1 MKKGINENVNRL
13 KYLMGILKEQ
23 TEDPEIPVGDKEKPS
38 AIYTK
43 IPVNWQ
49 NGKNSFELQ
58 SDDNYT
64 FDGEYKYYLKP
75 TIVYYGSMGQV
86 DPNSNP
92 DVFNYGILEGTYS
105 LIKTKDNNEI
115 FEGKPFKVVRNS
127 RGINYPENNTWDEI
141 INDAK
146 SWSIDTY
153 FEGKDSFLKSIYE
166 DTSNFL
172 TPTTKRLIYS
182 DAEPAGWSF
191 LESGVLKDISRFEKI
206 PEVKNGVEYVLD
218 FDSSSKMTF
227 FVRTPSLIRLIPIWD
242 GSQLTFKKSNN
253 TEKQGEI
260 INNSSENVA
269 KTNEN
274 RIGNGKNLLYEK
286 IEGTTYITETP
297 QKLYHNVGQF
307 NFIDDYINLKKGT
320 KFKKDGD
327 DGAIAWGGK
336 LIFYCKGAI
345 IPMGGDKYTY
355 NFYYNVDGSENDEFY
370 YNDVLTKKLKSIFC
384 TPGGIVDGCTKGDCK
399 NGYGAITYLNGDKYV
414 GNFKDYSYNGYGT
427 YTFSNGNKYVGNF
440 KNDLFSGYGT
450 LTYSH
455 GSKYVGNFK
464 DGLSNGYGTYTFPSG
479 DKYVGNFKDNLS
491 NGYGTYTFSNG
502 TKYVGNL
509 KDTLF
514 SGYGTYTNIHGI
526 EFSGNWVDDELN
538 GKSLDDLNKLTKPI
552 EKNKNPNPS
561 KPDKPDKPEPTNGKI
576 IELDDKLFLPTKFE
590 LVADDIYYNLI
601 REKIPNVT
609 IVSEP
614 DISEQNGYLTYCD
627 VNIKIGTKEYI
638 AIFNEDGLSLGD
650 TVSSKNVKAVW
661 DNKNLTVRPFTSQEI
676 KDANKDDRLYYD
688 VQLLGGDKFKMEET
702 KLRFK
707 QLIK

>member
-58 SDDNYT
+58 SDENYT
-64 FDGEYKYYLKP
+64 FDGEYKYYLLP
-75 TIVYYGSMGQV
+75 TILYGSTGGQI
-86 DPNSNP
+86 DPKLNP
-92 DVFNYGILEGTYS
+92 VIFNYGIIEGTYS
-105 LIKTKDNNEI
+105 LIKTKDNIEI

-153 FEGKDSFLKSIYE
+153 FEGKDSLLKSIYE

-191 LESGVLKDISRFEKI
+191 LESGTLKDISRFEKI
-206 PEVKNGVEYVLD
+206 PEVKNGAEYVLD
-218 FDSSSKMTF
+218 FNSSSKMTF

-274 RIGNGKNLLYEK
+274 RIGNGKNLLYEGVDLDGK
-286 IEGTTYITETP
+286 LDGKCVEGDCV
-297 QKLYHNVGQF
+297 NG
-307 NFIDDYINLKKGT
+307 KGT
-320 KFKKDGD
+320 F
-327 DGAIAWGGK
+327 
-336 LIFYCKGAI
+336 
-345 IPMGGDKYTY
+345 
-355 NFYYNVDGSENDEFY
+355 EFT
-370 YNDVLTKKLKSIFC
+370 D
-384 TPGGIVDGCTKGDCK
+384 
-399 NGYGAITYLNGDKYV
+399 GDKYV
-414 GNFKDYSYNGYGT
+414 GEFKDGKENGQGTKTYSYG
-427 YTFSNGNKYVGNF
+427 SVYVGEF
-440 KNDLFSGYGT
+440 KDGWENGQGT
-450 LTYSH
+450 LTYDNGAKYVGEFKDGLMYGQGTMTYDD
-455 GSKYVGNFK
+455 GSKYVGEWK
-464 DGLSNGYGTYTFPSG
+464 DAQLDGQGTYTYG
-479 DKYVGNFKDNLS
+479 DGSKYVGEFKNYSYDGQGTLT
-491 NGYGTYTFSNG
+491 YGDGS
-502 TKYVGNL
+502 KYVGEWENNMM
-509 KDTLF
+509 D
-514 SGYGTYTNIHGI
+514 GQGTYTNKEGKEFTGI
-526 EFSGNWVDDELN
+526 WVNNTL
-538 GKSLDDLNKLTKPI
+538 
-552 EKNKNPNPS
+552 
-561 KPDKPDKPEPTNGKI
+561 NGKI
-576 IELDDKLFLPTKFE
+576 IRIDDKLFLPTKFE

-614 DISEQNGYLTYCD
+614 NISEQNGYLIYCD

-638 AIFNEDGLSLGD
+638 AIFNEDGISLGD

-676 KDANKDDRLYYD
+676 KDAKQDSRLYYD
-688 VQLLGGDKFKMEET
+688 IQLLGGDKFKMEET
-702 KLRFK
+702 ILRFK

>member
-1 MKKGINENVNRL
+1 
-13 KYLMGILKEQ
+13 MGILKEQ
-23 TEDPEIPVGDKEKPS
+23 TENPEIPVGDKEKPS

-58 SDDNYT
+58 SDENYT
-64 FDGEYKYYLKP
+64 FGGEYKYYLLP
-75 TIVYYGSMGQV
+75 TILYGSTGQI
-86 DPNSNP
+86 DPKLNP
-92 DVFNYGILEGTYS
+92 VIFNYGILEGTYS

-146 SWSIDTY
+146 SWSIDAY
-153 FEGKDSFLKSIYE
+153 FEGKDSLLKSIYE

-206 PEVKNGVEYVLD
+206 PEVKNGAEYVLD
-218 FDSSSKMTF
+218 FNSSSKMTF

-286 IEGTTYITETP
+286 I
-297 QKLYHNVGQF
+297 
-307 NFIDDYINLKKGT
+307 
-320 KFKKDGD
+320 
-327 DGAIAWGGK
+327 
-336 LIFYCKGAI
+336 
-345 IPMGGDKYTY
+345 
-355 NFYYNVDGSENDEFY
+355 
-370 YNDVLTKKLKSIFC
+370 
-384 TPGGIVDGCTKGDCK
+384 VDGCVKGDCK
-399 NGYGAITYLNGDKYV
+399 NGYGAMTFPSGAKYVGNFKDGKYNGYGTYTFSYGSKYVGNFKNGKQNGYGTYTFSDGAKYVGNFKDDNRNGYGTLTYSDGDKYVGNFKNNNFDGYGTYTYSSGSKYVGNFKDDKRNGYGTYTFYNGDKYIGEWKDGERNGYGTYTYSNGDKYV
-414 GNFKDYSYNGYGT
+414 GNFKNALANGYGT
-427 YTFSNGNKYVGNF
+427 K
-440 KNDLFSGYGT
+440 
-450 LTYSH
+450 TYSD
-455 GSKYVGNFK
+455 GTKYVGNFK
-464 DGLSNGYGTYTFPSG
+464 DTWI
-479 DKYVGNFKDNLS
+479 
-491 NGYGTYTFSNG
+491 
-502 TKYVGNL
+502 
-509 KDTLF
+509 
-514 SGYGTYTNIHGI
+514 SGYGTYTNTHGI

-552 EKNKNPNPS
+552 EKNKNQNPS

-601 REKIPNVT
+601 RKKIPNVT

-650 TVSSKNVKAVW
+650 TVSSKNVKSVW

-676 KDANKDDRLYYD
+676 KDAKQDSRLYSD
-688 VQLLGGDKFKMEET
+688 IQLLGGDKFKMEET

>member
-1 MKKGINENVNRL
+1 
-13 KYLMGILKEQ
+13 MGILKEQ

-49 NGKNSFELQ
+49 NGENSFELQ
-58 SDDNYT
+58 SDENYT
-64 FDGEYKYYLKP
+64 FDGEYKYYLLP

-86 DPNSNP
+86 DPKLNS

-146 SWSIDTY
+146 SWSMDAY
-153 FEGKDSFLKSIYE
+153 FEGKDSLLKSIYE

-172 TPTTKRLIYS
+172 TPNTKRLIYS

-191 LESGVLKDISRFEKI
+191 LESGTLKDISRFEKI

-218 FDSSSKMTF
+218 FNSSSKMTF
-227 FVRTPSLIRLIPIWD
+227 FVRTPKLIRLIPIWD

-253 TEKQGEI
+253 TEKIGEI

-274 RIGNGKNLLYEK
+274 RIENGKNLLYEK
-286 IEGTTYITETP
+286 I
-297 QKLYHNVGQF
+297 V
-307 NFIDDYINLKKGT
+307 
-320 KFKKDGD
+320 
-327 DGAIAWGGK
+327 
-336 LIFYCKGAI
+336 
-345 IPMGGDKYTY
+345 DKC
-355 NFYYNVDGSENDEFY
+355 
-370 YNDVLTKKLKSIFC
+370 I
-384 TPGGIVDGCTKGDCK
+384 KGDCK
-399 NGYGAITYLNGDKYV
+399 NGYGAMTYPNGAKYVGNFKDNKRNGYGTLTHSNGAKYVGNFKDDLPNGYGDITFSNGSKYVGNFKNGKVNGYGTYTNSDGEKYVGNFKNNLLNGYGTYTHSNGDKYV
-414 GNFKDYSYNGYGT
+414 GNFKNGKE
-427 YTFSNGNKYVGNF
+427 N
-440 KNDLFSGYGT
+440 GYGT

-464 DGLSNGYGTYTFPSG
+464 NGKVNGYGTYTNSDG
-479 DKYVGNFKDNLS
+479 EKYVGNFKDAW
-491 NGYGTYTFSNG
+491 
-502 TKYVGNL
+502 
-509 KDTLF
+509 F

-526 EFSGNWVDDELN
+526 EFSGNWVNDVLN
-538 GKSLDDLNKLTKPI
+538 GKSLDDLYKLTKPI

-561 KPDKPDKPEPTNGKI
+561 KPDKPEPTNGKI

-638 AIFNEDGLSLGD
+638 AIFNEDGLSLD
-650 TVSSKNVKAVW
+650 EKVSDKNVKAVW

-676 KDANKDDRLYYD
+676 KDAKKDNRLYSD
-688 VQLLGGDKFKMEET
+688 IQLLGGDKFKMEET

>member
-58 SDDNYT
+58 SDENYT
-64 FDGEYKYYLKP
+64 FDGEYKYYLLP
-75 TIVYYGSMGQV
+75 TIVYYSSMGQL
-86 DPNSNP
+86 DPKSNP

-153 FEGKDSFLKSIYE
+153 FEGKDSLLKSIYE

-191 LESGVLKDISRFEKI
+191 LESGTLKDISRFEKI
-206 PEVKNGVEYVLD
+206 PEVKNGAEYVLD
-218 FDSSSKMTF
+218 FNSSSKMTF
-227 FVRTPSLIRLIPIWD
+227 FVRTPKLIRLIPIWD

-286 IEGTTYITETP
+286 I
-297 QKLYHNVGQF
+297 
-307 NFIDDYINLKKGT
+307 
-320 KFKKDGD
+320 
-327 DGAIAWGGK
+327 
-336 LIFYCKGAI
+336 
-345 IPMGGDKYTY
+345 
-355 NFYYNVDGSENDEFY
+355 
-370 YNDVLTKKLKSIFC
+370 
-384 TPGGIVDGCTKGDCK
+384 VDGCVKGDCK
-399 NGYGAITYLNGDKYV
+399 NGYGAMTFPNGA
-414 GNFKDYSYNGYGT
+414 
-427 YTFSNGNKYVGNF
+427 KYVGNF
-440 KNDLFSGYGT
+440 KNDLFNGYGT
-450 LTYSH
+450 LTWP
-455 GSKYVGNFK
+455 
-464 DGLSNGYGTYTFPSG
+464 DG
-479 DKYVGNFKDNLS
+479 DKYVGNFKDGDK
-491 NGYGTYTFSNG
+491 NGYGTYTYSDG
-502 TKYVGNL
+502 VKYVGNFKNGEENGYGTYTSSNGSKYVGEW
-509 KDTLF
+509 KDGEKNGYGTYTSSKGNKYVGNFKDDEYNGYGTLTFPDGDKYVGNFENSWRDGYGAYTF
-514 SGYGTYTNIHGI
+514 SNGSKYVGNFEDSNFDGYGTYTNIHGI
-526 EFSGNWVDDELN
+526 EFSGNWVNNKLN
-538 GKSLDDLNKLTKPI
+538 GKSLDDLDKLTKPI

-561 KPDKPDKPEPTNGKI
+561 KPDKPKPTNGKI

-601 REKIPNVT
+601 RKKIPNVT

-650 TVSSKNVKAVW
+650 TVSSKNVKSVW

-676 KDANKDDRLYYD
+676 KDAKKDSRLYSD
-688 VQLLGGDKFKMEET
+688 IQLLGGDKFKMEET

>member
-23 TEDPEIPVGDKEKPS
+23 TEDPEIPVVDKEKPS

-58 SDDNYT
+58 SDENYT
-64 FDGEYKYYLKP
+64 FDGEYKYYLLP
-75 TIVYYGSMGQV
+75 TIVYYSSMGQL
-86 DPNSNP
+86 DPKSNP

-105 LIKTKDNNEI
+105 LIKTKDNIEI

-153 FEGKDSFLKSIYE
+153 FEGKDSLLKSIYE

-191 LESGVLKDISRFEKI
+191 LESGTLKDISRFEKI
-206 PEVKNGVEYVLD
+206 PEVKNGAEYVLD
-218 FDSSSKMTF
+218 FNSSSKMTF

-274 RIGNGKNLLYEK
+274 RIGNGKNLLYEGVDLDGK
-286 IEGTTYITETP
+286 LDGKCVEGDCV
-297 QKLYHNVGQF
+297 NG
-307 NFIDDYINLKKGT
+307 KGT
-320 KFKKDGD
+320 F
-327 DGAIAWGGK
+327 
-336 LIFYCKGAI
+336 
-345 IPMGGDKYTY
+345 
-355 NFYYNVDGSENDEFY
+355 EFT
-370 YNDVLTKKLKSIFC
+370 D
-384 TPGGIVDGCTKGDCK
+384 
-399 NGYGAITYLNGDKYV
+399 GDKYV
-414 GNFKDYSYNGYGT
+414 GEFKDGKENGQGTKTYSYG
-427 YTFSNGNKYVGNF
+427 SVYVGEF
-440 KNDLFSGYGT
+440 KDGWENGQGT
-450 LTYSH
+450 LTYDNGAKYVGEFKDGLMYGQGTMTYDD
-455 GSKYVGNFK
+455 GSKYVGEWK
-464 DGLSNGYGTYTFPSG
+464 DAQLDGQGTYTYG
-479 DKYVGNFKDNLS
+479 DGSKYVGEFKNYSYDGQGTLT
-491 NGYGTYTFSNG
+491 YGDGS
-502 TKYVGNL
+502 KYVGEWENNMM
-509 KDTLF
+509 D
-514 SGYGTYTNIHGI
+514 GQGTYTNKEGKEFTGI
-526 EFSGNWVDDELN
+526 WVNNTL
-538 GKSLDDLNKLTKPI
+538 
-552 EKNKNPNPS
+552 
-561 KPDKPDKPEPTNGKI
+561 NGKI
-576 IELDDKLFLPTKFE
+576 IRIDDKLFLPTKFE

-614 DISEQNGYLTYCD
+614 NISEQNGYLIYCD

-638 AIFNEDGLSLGD
+638 AIFNEDGISLGD

-676 KDANKDDRLYYD
+676 KDAKQDSRLYYD
-688 VQLLGGDKFKMEET
+688 IQLLGGDKFKMEET
-702 KLRFK
+702 ILRFK

>member
-58 SDDNYT
+58 SDENYT
-64 FDGEYKYYLKP
+64 FDGEYKYYLLP

-86 DPNSNP
+86 DPKSNP

-105 LIKTKDNNEI
+105 LIKTKDNIEI

-146 SWSIDTY
+146 SWSIDAY
-153 FEGKDSFLKSIYE
+153 FEGKDSLLKSIYE

-172 TPTTKRLIYS
+172 TPTTKRLLYS

-206 PEVKNGVEYVLD
+206 PEVKNGAEYVLD
-218 FDSSSKMTF
+218 FNSSSKMTF
-227 FVRTPSLIRLIPIWD
+227 FVRTPKLIRLIPIWD

-274 RIGNGKNLLYEK
+274 RIGNGKNLLYEGVDLDGK
-286 IEGTTYITETP
+286 LDGKCVEGDCV
-297 QKLYHNVGQF
+297 NG
-307 NFIDDYINLKKGT
+307 KGT
-320 KFKKDGD
+320 F
-327 DGAIAWGGK
+327 
-336 LIFYCKGAI
+336 
-345 IPMGGDKYTY
+345 
-355 NFYYNVDGSENDEFY
+355 EF
-370 YNDVLTKKLKSIFC
+370 T
-384 TPGGIVDGCTKGDCK
+384 
-399 NGYGAITYLNGDKYV
+399 NGDKYV
-414 GNFKDYSYNGYGT
+414 GEFKDGKIDGQGTLSIKIGY
-427 YTFSNGNKYVGNF
+427 KYVGQF
-440 KNDLFSGYGT
+440 KDNEFDGQGTYSNGEYGDWVYVGEFKDHDMNGKGTITYYNSYDDKLAEKWSEKYIGEFKDGKENGQGTKTYSWGNVYVGEFKDGRENGQGT
-450 LTYSH
+450 LTY
-455 GSKYVGNFK
+455 
-464 DGLSNGYGTYTFPSG
+464 D
-479 DKYVGNFKDNLS
+479 
-491 NGYGTYTFSNG
+491 NG
-502 TKYVGNL
+502 TKYVGEF
-509 KDTLF
+509 KDGLMYGQGTMTYDDGSKYVGEWKDAELDGQGTYTYGDGSKYVGEFKSYSYDGQGTLTYGDG
-514 SGYGTYTNIHGI
+514 SKYVGEWENNMMDGQGTYTNKEGKEFTGI
-526 EFSGNWVDDELN
+526 WVNNTL
-538 GKSLDDLNKLTKPI
+538 
-552 EKNKNPNPS
+552 
-561 KPDKPDKPEPTNGKI
+561 NGKI
-576 IELDDKLFLPTKFE
+576 IRIDDKLFLPTKFE

-614 DISEQNGYLTYCD
+614 NISEQNGYLTYCD

-676 KDANKDDRLYYD
+676 KDAKQDSRLYSD
-688 VQLLGGDKFKMEET
+688 IQLLGGDKFKMEET
-702 KLRFK
+702 ILRFK

>member
-58 SDDNYT
+58 SDENYT
-64 FDGEYKYYLKP
+64 FDGEYKYYLLP
-75 TIVYYGSMGQV
+75 TILYGSTGGQI
-86 DPNSNP
+86 DPKLNP
-92 DVFNYGILEGTYS
+92 VIFNYGIIEGTYS
-105 LIKTKDNNEI
+105 LIKTKDNGEI

-146 SWSIDTY
+146 SWSIDAY
-153 FEGKDSFLKSIYE
+153 FEGKDSLSKSIYE

-206 PEVKNGVEYVLD
+206 PEVKNGAEYVLD
-218 FDSSSKMTF
+218 FNSSSKMTF

-274 RIGNGKNLLYEK
+274 RIKNGKNLLYEK
-286 IEGTTYITETP
+286 IEGTTYITENP
-297 QKLYHNVGQF
+297 QKLYLNAGQF
-307 NFIDDYINLKKGT
+307 KFIDDYINLKEGT
-320 KFKKDGD
+320 KFKKDRD
-327 DGAIAWGGK
+327 AGARAWGGK
-336 LIFYCKGAI
+336 LVFSCEGMI
-345 IPMGGDKYTY
+345 IPNRGGDKYTY
-355 NFYYNVDGSENDEFY
+355 NFYRLENDRWY

-384 TPGGIVDGCTKGDCK
+384 TPGGIVDGCIKGDCK
-399 NGYGAITYLNGDKYV
+399 NGYGATTYPNGEKYV
-414 GNFKDYSYNGYGT
+414 GNFKDGKYDGYGAITYSYGAKYVGNFKNGERNGYGT
-427 YTFSNGNKYVGNF
+427 YTWSNGNKYVGNF
-440 KNDLFSGYGT
+440 KDGERNGYGTYTYSNDFNPKYVGNSKDGKYDGYGT
-450 LTYSH
+450 LTYSN
-455 GSKYVGNFK
+455 GAKYVGNFK
-464 DGLSNGYGTYTFPSG
+464 DTWI
-479 DKYVGNFKDNLS
+479 
-491 NGYGTYTFSNG
+491 
-502 TKYVGNL
+502 
-509 KDTLF
+509 
-514 SGYGTYTNIHGI
+514 SGYGTYTNTHGI

-601 REKIPNVT
+601 RKKIPNVT
-609 IVSEP
+609 IVRVHIILE
-614 DISEQNGYLTYCD
+614 ENGYLSDCRFD
-627 VNIKIGTKEYI
+627 IKIGTKEYI
-638 AIFNEDGLSLGD
+638 AIFNEDGLSLVD
-650 TVSSKNVKAVW
+650 KVSSKNVKSVW

-676 KDANKDDRLYYD
+676 KDAKKDNRLYSD
-688 VQLLGGDKFKMEET
+688 IQLLGGDKFKMEET
-702 KLRFK
+702 ILRFK

>member
-58 SDDNYT
+58 SDENYT
-64 FDGEYKYYLKP
+64 FDGEYKYYLLP
-75 TIVYYGSMGQV
+75 TIVYYSSMGQL
-86 DPNSNP
+86 DPKSNP

-105 LIKTKDNNEI
+105 LIKTKDNIEI

-153 FEGKDSFLKSIYE
+153 FEGKDSLLKSIYE

-191 LESGVLKDISRFEKI
+191 LESGTLKDISRFEKI
-206 PEVKNGVEYVLD
+206 PEVKNGAEYVLD
-218 FDSSSKMTF
+218 FNSSSKMTF

-274 RIGNGKNLLYEK
+274 RIGNGKNLLYEGVDLDGK
-286 IEGTTYITETP
+286 LDGKCVEGDCV
-297 QKLYHNVGQF
+297 NG
-307 NFIDDYINLKKGT
+307 KGT
-320 KFKKDGD
+320 F
-327 DGAIAWGGK
+327 
-336 LIFYCKGAI
+336 
-345 IPMGGDKYTY
+345 
-355 NFYYNVDGSENDEFY
+355 EFT
-370 YNDVLTKKLKSIFC
+370 D
-384 TPGGIVDGCTKGDCK
+384 
-399 NGYGAITYLNGDKYV
+399 GDKYV
-414 GNFKDYSYNGYGT
+414 GEFKDGKENGQGTKTYSYG
-427 YTFSNGNKYVGNF
+427 SVYVGEF
-440 KNDLFSGYGT
+440 KDGWENGQGT
-450 LTYSH
+450 LTYDNGAKYVGEFKDGLMYGQGTMTYDD
-455 GSKYVGNFK
+455 GSKYVGEWK
-464 DGLSNGYGTYTFPSG
+464 DAQLDGQGTYTYG
-479 DKYVGNFKDNLS
+479 DGSKYVGEFKNYSYDGQGTLT
-491 NGYGTYTFSNG
+491 YGDGS
-502 TKYVGNL
+502 KYVGEWENNMM
-509 KDTLF
+509 D
-514 SGYGTYTNIHGI
+514 GQGTYTNKEGKEFTGI
-526 EFSGNWVDDELN
+526 WVNNTL
-538 GKSLDDLNKLTKPI
+538 
-552 EKNKNPNPS
+552 
-561 KPDKPDKPEPTNGKI
+561 NGKI
-576 IELDDKLFLPTKFE
+576 IRIDDKLFLPTKFE

-614 DISEQNGYLTYCD
+614 NISEQNGYLIYCD

-638 AIFNEDGLSLGD
+638 AIFNEDGISLGD

-676 KDANKDDRLYYD
+676 KDAKQDSRLYYD
-688 VQLLGGDKFKMEET
+688 IQLLGGDKFKMEET
-702 KLRFK
+702 ILRFK

>member
-58 SDDNYT
+58 SDENYT
-64 FDGEYKYYLKP
+64 FDGEYKYYLLP
-75 TIVYYGSMGQV
+75 TIVYYSSMGQL
-86 DPNSNP
+86 DPKSNP

-105 LIKTKDNNEI
+105 LIKTKDNGEI

-153 FEGKDSFLKSIYE
+153 FEGKDSLLKSIYE

-206 PEVKNGVEYVLD
+206 PEVKNGAEYVLD
-218 FDSSSKMTF
+218 FNSSSKMTF

-286 IEGTTYITETP
+286 I
-297 QKLYHNVGQF
+297 
-307 NFIDDYINLKKGT
+307 
-320 KFKKDGD
+320 
-327 DGAIAWGGK
+327 
-336 LIFYCKGAI
+336 
-345 IPMGGDKYTY
+345 
-355 NFYYNVDGSENDEFY
+355 
-370 YNDVLTKKLKSIFC
+370 
-384 TPGGIVDGCTKGDCK
+384 VDGCVKGDCK
-399 NGYGAITYLNGDKYV
+399 NGYGAMTYP
-414 GNFKDYSYNGYGT
+414 
-427 YTFSNGNKYVGNF
+427 
-440 KNDLFSGYGT
+440 SGE
-450 LTYSH
+450 
-455 GSKYVGNFK
+455 KYVGNFK
-464 DGLSNGYGTYTFPSG
+464 DG
-479 DKYVGNFKDNLS
+479 KQ

-502 TKYVGNL
+502 TKYVGNF

-561 KPDKPDKPEPTNGKI
+561 KPDKPEPINGKI

-676 KDANKDDRLYYD
+676 KDAKKDNRLYSD
-688 VQLLGGDKFKMEET
+688 IQLLGGDKFQMEET

>member
-1 MKKGINENVNRL
+1 
-13 KYLMGILKEQ
+13 MGILKEQ

-58 SDDNYT
+58 SDENYT
-64 FDGEYKYYLKP
+64 FDGEYKYYLLP
-75 TIVYYGSMGQV
+75 TILYYGSKGQI
-86 DPNSNP
+86 DPKSNP

-191 LESGVLKDISRFEKI
+191 LESGTLKDISRFEKI
-206 PEVKNGVEYVLD
+206 PEVKNGAEYMLD
-218 FDSSSKMTF
+218 FGSSSKMTF

-274 RIGNGKNLLYEK
+274 RIENGKNLLYEK
-286 IEGTTYITETP
+286 IEGTTYITENP
-297 QKLYHNVGQF
+297 QKLYLKAGQF
-307 NFIDDYINLKKGT
+307 KFIDDYINLKEGT
-320 KFKKDGD
+320 KFKKDTYS
-327 DGAIAWGGK
+327 GAIAWGGK
-336 LIFYCKGAI
+336 LVFSCEGM
-345 IPMGGDKYTY
+345 PNRGGDKKYTY
-355 NFYYNVDGSENDEFY
+355 NFYRPGNDEWY

-399 NGYGAITYLNGDKYV
+399 NGYGAITYPSGNKYVGNFKDDLISGYGTYTFSYGDKYV
-414 GNFKDYSYNGYGT
+414 GNFKDDLISGYGT
-427 YTFSNGNKYVGNF
+427 YTFSY
-440 KNDLFSGYGT
+440 
-450 LTYSH
+450 
-455 GSKYVGNFK
+455 
-464 DGLSNGYGTYTFPSG
+464 G
-479 DKYVGNFKDNLS
+479 DKYVGNFKDEKYD
-491 NGYGTYTFSNG
+491 GYGTYTWNDG
-502 TKYVGNL
+502 RKYVGNF
-509 KDTLF
+509 KDGRI
-514 SGYGTYTNIHGI
+514 SGYGTYTNTHGI

-561 KPDKPDKPEPTNGKI
+561 KPDKPDKPEPINGKI

-601 REKIPNVT
+601 RKKIPNVT

-614 DISEQNGYLTYCD
+614 DISEQNGYLTSCN

-638 AIFNEDGLSLGD
+638 AIFNEDGLSLVD
-650 TVSSKNVKAVW
+650 KVSSKKVKAVW

-676 KDANKDDRLYYD
+676 KDAKQDSRLYSD
-688 VQLLGGDKFKMEET
+688 IQLLGGDKFKMEET
-702 KLRFK
+702 ILRFK

>member
-1 MKKGINENVNRL
+1 
-13 KYLMGILKEQ
+13 MGILKEQ

-58 SDDNYT
+58 SDENYT
-64 FDGEYKYYLKP
+64 FDGEYKYYLLP
-75 TIVYYGSMGQV
+75 TILYGSTGGQI
-86 DPNSNP
+86 DPKLNP
-92 DVFNYGILEGTYS
+92 VIFNYGIIEGTYS
-105 LIKTKDNNEI
+105 LIKTKDNIEI

-153 FEGKDSFLKSIYE
+153 FEGKDSLLKSIYE

-191 LESGVLKDISRFEKI
+191 LESGTLKDISRFEKI
-206 PEVKNGVEYVLD
+206 PEVKNGAEYVLD
-218 FDSSSKMTF
+218 FNSSSKMTF

-274 RIGNGKNLLYEK
+274 RIGNGKNLLYEGVDLDGK
-286 IEGTTYITETP
+286 LDGKCVEGDCV
-297 QKLYHNVGQF
+297 NG
-307 NFIDDYINLKKGT
+307 KGT
-320 KFKKDGD
+320 F
-327 DGAIAWGGK
+327 
-336 LIFYCKGAI
+336 
-345 IPMGGDKYTY
+345 
-355 NFYYNVDGSENDEFY
+355 EFT
-370 YNDVLTKKLKSIFC
+370 D
-384 TPGGIVDGCTKGDCK
+384 
-399 NGYGAITYLNGDKYV
+399 GDKYV
-414 GNFKDYSYNGYGT
+414 GEFKDGKENGQGTKTYSYG
-427 YTFSNGNKYVGNF
+427 SVYVGEF
-440 KNDLFSGYGT
+440 KDGWENGQGT
-450 LTYSH
+450 LTYDNGAKYVGEFKDGLMYGQGTMTYDD
-455 GSKYVGNFK
+455 GSKYVGEWK
-464 DGLSNGYGTYTFPSG
+464 DAQLDGQGTYTYG
-479 DKYVGNFKDNLS
+479 DGSKYVGEFKNYSYDGQGTLT
-491 NGYGTYTFSNG
+491 YGDGS
-502 TKYVGNL
+502 KYVGEWENNMM
-509 KDTLF
+509 D
-514 SGYGTYTNIHGI
+514 GQGTYTNKEGKEFTGI
-526 EFSGNWVDDELN
+526 WVNNTL
-538 GKSLDDLNKLTKPI
+538 
-552 EKNKNPNPS
+552 
-561 KPDKPDKPEPTNGKI
+561 NGKI
-576 IELDDKLFLPTKFE
+576 IRIDDKLFLPTKFE

-614 DISEQNGYLTYCD
+614 NISEQNGYLIYCD

-638 AIFNEDGLSLGD
+638 AIFNEDGISLGD

-676 KDANKDDRLYYD
+676 KDAKQDSRLYYD
-688 VQLLGGDKFKMEET
+688 IQLLGGDKFKMEET
-702 KLRFK
+702 ILRFK

>member
-105 LIKTKDNNEI
+105 LIKTKDNIEI

-191 LESGVLKDISRFEKI
+191 LESGTLKDISRFEKI

-227 FVRTPSLIRLIPIWD
+227 FVRTPRLIRLIPIWD
-242 GSQLTFKKSNN
+242 GSQLTFKKSNG
-253 TEKQGEI
+253 TEKNGEI
-260 INNSSENVA
+260 INNSSENIA

-274 RIGNGKNLLYEK
+274 RIENGKNLLYEGVDLDGK
-286 IEGTTYITETP
+286 LDGKCVEGDCV
-297 QKLYHNVGQF
+297 NG
-307 NFIDDYINLKKGT
+307 KGT
-320 KFKKDGD
+320 F
-327 DGAIAWGGK
+327 
-336 LIFYCKGAI
+336 
-345 IPMGGDKYTY
+345 
-355 NFYYNVDGSENDEFY
+355 EF
-370 YNDVLTKKLKSIFC
+370 T
-384 TPGGIVDGCTKGDCK
+384 
-399 NGYGAITYLNGDKYV
+399 NGDKYV
-414 GNFKDYSYNGYGT
+414 GEFKDGKIDGQGTLSIKIGY
-427 YTFSNGNKYVGNF
+427 KYVGQF
-440 KNDLFSGYGT
+440 KDNEFDGQGTYSNGEYGDWVYVGEFKDHDMNGKGTITYYNSNDDKLAEKWSEKYIGEFKDGKPNGQGI
-450 LTYSH
+450 LTYSD
-455 GSKYVGNFK
+455 GSKYVGEFK
-464 DGLSNGYGTYTFPSG
+464 DEQPNGQ
-479 DKYVGNFKDNLS
+479 
-491 NGYGTYTFSNG
+491 
-502 TKYVGNL
+502 
-509 KDTLF
+509 
-514 SGYGTYTNIHGI
+514 GTYTNKEGN
-526 EFSGNWVDDELN
+526 EFTGVWVNGLLN
-538 GKSLDDLNKLTKPI
+538 GKKVGSNF
-552 EKNKNPNPS
+552 S
-561 KPDKPDKPEPTNGKI
+561 
-576 IELDDKLFLPTKFE
+576 FLPTNFE

-614 DISEQNGYLTYCD
+614 VIDEQNGYLTGCMVD
-627 VNIKIGTKEYI
+627 IKIGTSYFNKEYQ
-638 AIFNEDGLSLGD
+638 ATFDEDGLSLVD
-650 TVSSKNVKAVW
+650 KVSNKNVKAVW
-661 DNKNLTVRPFTSQEI
+661 NNKNLTVRPFTSQEI
-676 KDANKDDRLYYD
+676 KDAKQDSRLYSD
-688 VQLLGGDKFKMEET
+688 IQLLGGDAFKMEET
-702 KLRFK
+702 ILRFK

>member
-58 SDDNYT
+58 SDENYT
-64 FDGEYKYYLKP
+64 FDGEYKYYLLP
-75 TIVYYGSMGQV
+75 TIVYYSSMGQL
-86 DPNSNP
+86 DPKSNP

-105 LIKTKDNNEI
+105 LIKTKDNIEI

-153 FEGKDSFLKSIYE
+153 FEGKDSLLKSIYE

-191 LESGVLKDISRFEKI
+191 LESGTLKDISRFEKI
-206 PEVKNGVEYVLD
+206 PEVKNGAEYVLD
-218 FDSSSKMTF
+218 FNSSSKMTF

-274 RIGNGKNLLYEK
+274 RIGNGKNLLYEGVDLDGK
-286 IEGTTYITETP
+286 LDGKCVEGDCV
-297 QKLYHNVGQF
+297 NG
-307 NFIDDYINLKKGT
+307 KGT
-320 KFKKDGD
+320 F
-327 DGAIAWGGK
+327 
-336 LIFYCKGAI
+336 
-345 IPMGGDKYTY
+345 
-355 NFYYNVDGSENDEFY
+355 EFT
-370 YNDVLTKKLKSIFC
+370 D
-384 TPGGIVDGCTKGDCK
+384 
-399 NGYGAITYLNGDKYV
+399 GDKYV
-414 GNFKDYSYNGYGT
+414 GEFKDGKENGQGTKTYSYG
-427 YTFSNGNKYVGNF
+427 SVYVGEF
-440 KNDLFSGYGT
+440 KDGWENGQGT
-450 LTYSH
+450 LTYDNGAKYVGEFKDGLMYGQGTMTYDD
-455 GSKYVGNFK
+455 GSKYVGEWK
-464 DGLSNGYGTYTFPSG
+464 DAQLDGQGTYTYG
-479 DKYVGNFKDNLS
+479 DGSKYVGEFKNYSYDGQGTLT
-491 NGYGTYTFSNG
+491 YGDGS
-502 TKYVGNL
+502 KYVGEWENNMM
-509 KDTLF
+509 D
-514 SGYGTYTNIHGI
+514 GQGTYTNKEGKEFTGI
-526 EFSGNWVDDELN
+526 WVNNTL
-538 GKSLDDLNKLTKPI
+538 
-552 EKNKNPNPS
+552 
-561 KPDKPDKPEPTNGKI
+561 NGKI
-576 IELDDKLFLPTKFE
+576 IRIDDKLFLPTKFE

-614 DISEQNGYLTYCD
+614 NISEQNGYLIYCD

-650 TVSSKNVKAVW
+650 TVSSKNVKSVW

-676 KDANKDDRLYYD
+676 KDAKQDDRLYSD
-688 VQLLGGDKFKMEET
+688 IQLLGGDKFKMEET
-702 KLRFK
+702 ILRFK

>member
-58 SDDNYT
+58 SDENYT
-64 FDGEYKYYLKP
+64 FDGEYKYYLLP
-75 TIVYYGSMGQV
+75 TILYYGSEGQI
-86 DPNSNP
+86 DPKLNP
-92 DVFNYGILEGTYS
+92 VFFNYGILEGTYS
-105 LIKTKDNNEI
+105 LIKTKDNGEI

-146 SWSIDTY
+146 SWSIDAY
-153 FEGKDSFLKSIYE
+153 FEGKDSLLKSIYE

-191 LESGVLKDISRFEKI
+191 LESGTLKDISRFEKI
-206 PEVKNGVEYVLD
+206 PEVKNGAEYVLD

-227 FVRTPSLIRLIPIWD
+227 FVRTPKLIRLIPIWD

-274 RIGNGKNLLYEK
+274 RIENGKNLLYEK
-286 IEGTTYITETP
+286 IEGTTYITENP

-307 NFIDDYINLKKGT
+307 NFIDDYINLKEGT
-320 KFKKDGD
+320 KFKKYGD

-336 LIFYCKGAI
+336 LVFSCKGMI
-345 IPMGGDKYTY
+345 IPTRGGDKYTY
-355 NFYYNVDGSENDEFY
+355 NFFYNADGLENDKEY

-384 TPGGIVDGCTKGDCK
+384 TPGGIVDGCIKGDCK
-399 NGYGAITYLNGDKYV
+399 NGYGAITYPNGAKYVGNFKNGKYDGYGTLTYSEAKYVGNFKNGERNGYGAITYPNGAKYVGNFKNGKYDGYGTFTYSDGSKYV
-414 GNFKDYSYNGYGT
+414 GNFKDGERNGYGT
-427 YTFSNGNKYVGNF
+427 F
-440 KNDLFSGYGT
+440 
-450 LTYSH
+450 TYSD

-464 DGLSNGYGTYTFPSG
+464 DGLW
-479 DKYVGNFKDNLS
+479 D
-491 NGYGTYTFSNG
+491 
-502 TKYVGNL
+502 
-509 KDTLF
+509 
-514 SGYGTYTNIHGI
+514 GYGTYTNIHGI

-538 GKSLDDLNKLTKPI
+538 GKSFNDLDKLTKPI

-561 KPDKPDKPEPTNGKI
+561 KPDKPEPINGKI

-650 TVSSKNVKAVW
+650 TVSSKNVKSVW

-676 KDANKDDRLYYD
+676 KDAKQDDRLYSD
-688 VQLLGGDKFKMEET
+688 IQLLGGDKFKMEET
-702 KLRFK
+702 ILRFK

>member
-58 SDDNYT
+58 SDENYT
-64 FDGEYKYYLKP
+64 FDGEYKYYLLP
-75 TIVYYGSMGQV
+75 TILYGSTGQI
-86 DPNSNP
+86 DPKLNP
-92 DVFNYGILEGTYS
+92 VIFNYGILEGTYS

-146 SWSIDTY
+146 SWSIDAY
-153 FEGKDSFLKSIYE
+153 FEGKDSLLKSIYE

-206 PEVKNGVEYVLD
+206 PEVKNGAEYVLD
-218 FDSSSKMTF
+218 FNSSSKMTF
-227 FVRTPSLIRLIPIWD
+227 FVRTPKLIRLIPIWD

-274 RIGNGKNLLYEK
+274 RIGNGKNLLYEGVDLDGK
-286 IEGTTYITETP
+286 LDGKCVEGDCV
-297 QKLYHNVGQF
+297 NG
-307 NFIDDYINLKKGT
+307 KGT
-320 KFKKDGD
+320 F
-327 DGAIAWGGK
+327 
-336 LIFYCKGAI
+336 
-345 IPMGGDKYTY
+345 
-355 NFYYNVDGSENDEFY
+355 EF
-370 YNDVLTKKLKSIFC
+370 T
-384 TPGGIVDGCTKGDCK
+384 
-399 NGYGAITYLNGDKYV
+399 NGDKYV
-414 GNFKDYSYNGYGT
+414 GEFKDGLMYGQGTMTYSYGNVYVGEFKDGWENGQGT
-427 YTFSNGNKYVGNF
+427 YTF
-440 KNDLFSGYGT
+440 D
-450 LTYSH
+450 
-455 GSKYVGNFK
+455 
-464 DGLSNGYGTYTFPSG
+464 
-479 DKYVGNFKDNLS
+479 
-491 NGYGTYTFSNG
+491 NG
-502 TKYVGNL
+502 TKYVGEF
-509 KDTLF
+509 KDGLMYGQGTMTYDDGSKYVGEWKDAQLDGQGTYTYGDGSKYVGEFKNYSYDGQGTLTYGDG
-514 SGYGTYTNIHGI
+514 SKYVGEWENNMMDGQGTYTNKEGKEFTGI
-526 EFSGNWVDDELN
+526 WVNNTL
-538 GKSLDDLNKLTKPI
+538 
-552 EKNKNPNPS
+552 
-561 KPDKPDKPEPTNGKI
+561 NGKI
-576 IELDDKLFLPTKFE
+576 IRIDDKLFLPTKFE

-614 DISEQNGYLTYCD
+614 NISEQNGYLIYCD

-676 KDANKDDRLYYD
+676 KDAEQDSRLYSD
-688 VQLLGGDKFKMEET
+688 IQLLGGDKFKMEET
-702 KLRFK
+702 ILRFK

>member
-1 MKKGINENVNRL
+1 
-13 KYLMGILKEQ
+13 MGILKEQ

-58 SDDNYT
+58 SDENYT
-64 FDGEYKYYLKP
+64 FDGEYKYYLLP
-75 TIVYYGSMGQV
+75 TIVYYGSMGQL
-86 DPNSNP
+86 DPKSNP

-153 FEGKDSFLKSIYE
+153 FEGKDSLLKSIYE

-191 LESGVLKDISRFEKI
+191 LESGTLKDISRFEKI
-206 PEVKNGVEYVLD
+206 PEVKNGAEYVLD
-218 FDSSSKMTF
+218 FNSSSKMTF

-274 RIGNGKNLLYEK
+274 RIGNGKNLLYEGVDLDGK
-286 IEGTTYITETP
+286 LDGKCVEGDCV
-297 QKLYHNVGQF
+297 NG
-307 NFIDDYINLKKGT
+307 KGT
-320 KFKKDGD
+320 F
-327 DGAIAWGGK
+327 
-336 LIFYCKGAI
+336 
-345 IPMGGDKYTY
+345 
-355 NFYYNVDGSENDEFY
+355 EFT
-370 YNDVLTKKLKSIFC
+370 D
-384 TPGGIVDGCTKGDCK
+384 
-399 NGYGAITYLNGDKYV
+399 GDKYV
-414 GNFKDYSYNGYGT
+414 GEFKDGKENGQGTKTYSYG
-427 YTFSNGNKYVGNF
+427 SVYVGEF
-440 KNDLFSGYGT
+440 KDGWENGQGT
-450 LTYSH
+450 LTYDNGAKYVGEFKDGLMYGQGTMTYDD
-455 GSKYVGNFK
+455 GSKYVGEWK
-464 DGLSNGYGTYTFPSG
+464 DAVLDGQGTYTYG
-479 DKYVGNFKDNLS
+479 DGSKYVGEFKEYSYDGQGTLT
-491 NGYGTYTFSNG
+491 YGDGS
-502 TKYVGNL
+502 KYVGEWENNMM
-509 KDTLF
+509 D
-514 SGYGTYTNIHGI
+514 GQGTYTNKEGKEFTGI
-526 EFSGNWVDDELN
+526 WVNNTL
-538 GKSLDDLNKLTKPI
+538 
-552 EKNKNPNPS
+552 
-561 KPDKPDKPEPTNGKI
+561 NGKI
-576 IELDDKLFLPTKFE
+576 IRIDDKLFLPTKFE

-614 DISEQNGYLTYCD
+614 NISEQNGYLIYCD

-650 TVSSKNVKAVW
+650 TVSSKNVKSVW

-676 KDANKDDRLYYD
+676 KDAKQDNRLWSD
-688 VQLLGGDKFKMEET
+688 IQLLGGDKFKMEET
-702 KLRFK
+702 ILRFK